1 MGRRPLCRAVFCL
14 ASLLHYHA
22 SRCCKNW
29 LGCYQ
34 ICWKSTDH
42 RVCACYC
49 WRIPYYCFDRLFV
62 AELARSIF
70 PQSLH
75 SEPSAWSASAWAQLA
90 RPGETPMTRRAA
102 AATLMPLVDVIRASE
117 SASVETSR
125 SMPLAPPIPQQ
136 RHAGRQQPLIQS
148 LQDQVGGPQKPLADI
163 EKQAAER
170 LKVAAPAEPLKNE
183 QHKEGAASPVLRIAL

>member
-1 MGRRPLCRAVFCL
+1 MVGFRLGAVG
-14 ASLLHYHA
+14 AP
-22 SRCCKNW
+22 
-29 LGCYQ
+29 
-34 ICWKSTDH
+34 
-42 RVCACYC
+42 
-49 WRIPYYCFDRLFV
+49 WRDAYDAPRGSGNPD
-62 AELARSIF
+62 
-70 PQSLH
+70 
-75 SEPSAWSASAWAQLA
+75 
-90 RPGETPMTRRAA
+90 
-102 AATLMPLVDVIRASE
+102 AATVDVIRASE